1 MKNISSFLLGLLVLS
16 LISCGG
22 GDSANSAPASA
33 SGSATSTSG
42 GPGSTGVASGASG
55 SSVTSGATVAGT
67 SVTTGSSAAAA
78 LATRLGKPAQLLI
91 GLGSADAATI
101 QAQGLKPDIYERYLV
116 GATGDSSSWPMWN
129 APAGDYVNLVAAQ
142 ADAVG
147 AVPMFTLYQ
156 MATNGDANL
165 ADLTDPTFMTNYW
178 ANVVLL
184 FQRLAIYGK
193 PALVNLEPD
202 FWGYV
207 QQQTTGGDPTQ
218 RAALVT
224 LAADCANLPNNA
236 VGIAGCLV
244 TIARKYAP
252 LAMVGFPPSDWG
264 ANGNIA
270 SVVSFM
276 NAIGAGQADFVVM
289 QTLDRDAGCFE
300 AQDPTDSCVRT
311 GSGWYWDETNATHP
325 NFQDHLA
332 NALAYHQGLALPLV
346 WWQTPLGVPSTT
358 PGGSSQHWRDNRAH
372 YFLTHAADLVAA
384 GGLGVVFGPGESHQT
399 DITTDGGQ
407 YQILSGAYL
416 GNPAPLP

>member
-1 MKNISSFLLGLLVLS
+1 MKSIQILLRTLVVLS
-16 LISCGG
+16 LTCCGG
-22 GDSANSAPASA
+22 GGTSSSAPAA
-33 SGSATSTSG
+33 AGGSATSSTGGASSTGAASGSTGTGTSG
-42 GPGSTGVASGASG
+42 GA
-55 SSVTSGATVAGT
+55 ATT
-67 SVTTGSSAAAA
+67 DTSAAAA
-78 LATRLGKPAQLLI
+78 LATRLGKPARLLI
-91 GLGSADAATI
+91 GLGSANVAAI
-101 QAQGLKPDIYERYLV
+101 QAQGLKPDIYEEYLV

-129 APAGDYVNLVAAQ
+129 APAGAYVNLVAAQ
-142 ADAVG
+142 ADAFG

-156 MATNGDANL
+156 MATNGDGNL
-165 ADLTDPTFMTNYW
+165 ADLTDTTFMTNYW

-193 PALVNLEPD
+193 PALVNFEPD

-207 QQQTTGGDPTQ
+207 QQQTAGGDPTQ

-224 LAADCANLPNNA
+224 LAADCASLPNTA
-236 VGIAGCLV
+236 VGVAGCLV

-252 LAMVGFPPSDWG
+252 LALVGFPPSDWG

-276 NAIGAGQADFVVM
+276 NAVGAGQADFVVM

-300 AQDPTDSCVRT
+300 AQDPTDSCIRA
-311 GSGWYWDETNATHP
+311 GSGWYWDETNTTHP

-332 NALAYHQGLALPLV
+332 NALTYHQGLALPLV
-346 WWQTPLGVPSTT
+346 WWQTPMGVPSTT
-358 PGGSSQHWRDNRAH
+358 PGGSSQHWRDNRVH

-384 GGLGVVFGPGESHQT
+384 GGLGVVFGPGETYQT

-416 GNPAPLP
+416 ANPALLP